1 MNMKT
6 ITTYLVE
13 DSAVIRESL
22 IATLEELSEV
32 QVIGTAEDES
42 SATRWLQEP
51 QNHPDLVII
60 DLFLKTGTGMGV
72 LRSMHDHTHDSTL
85 VVLTNYATKDMRQK
99 CLALGATRV
108 FDKSHDVDALIVYCN
123 QLAAGEHANCGSRML
138 Q

>member
-1 MNMKT
+1 MKT

-32 QVIGTAEDES
+32 RVIGTAEDES
-42 SATRWLQEP
+42 SATRWLRDNDNQ
-51 QNHPDLVII
+51 PDLVII
-60 DLFLKTGTGMGV
+60 DLFLKTGTGLGV
-72 LRSMHDHTHDSTL
+72 LRSMRDQAHESTL
-85 VVLTNYATKDMRQK
+85 VVLTNYATKDMCEK

-108 FDKSHDVDALIVYCN
+108 FDKSHDVDALLLYCN
-123 QLAAGEHANCGSRML
+123 QLAAGEHPSSTPRLL